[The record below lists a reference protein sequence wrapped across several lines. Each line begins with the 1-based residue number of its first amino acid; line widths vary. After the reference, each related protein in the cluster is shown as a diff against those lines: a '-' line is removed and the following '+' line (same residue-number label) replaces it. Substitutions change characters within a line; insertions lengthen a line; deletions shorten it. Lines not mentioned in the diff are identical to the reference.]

1 MVVLDKAI
9 EILREE
15 LKKNLNSEYA
25 LDFVYAIK
33 LLENQKAFD
42 DSKQQENSFYE
53 EHSPKSSDF
62 I

>member
-1 MVVLDKAI
+1 MLDKVI

-33 LLENQKAFD
+33 LLENQKIFD
-42 DSKQQENSFYE
+42 DSKQQKN
-53 EHSPKSSDF
+53 F
-62 I
+62 II

>member
-1 MVVLDKAI
+1 MDKVI

-15 LKKNLNSEYA
+15 LKKNKDSEHA
-25 LDFVYAIK
+25 LDFVYAIR

-42 DSKQQENSFYE
+42 DSKQQENAFYE

>member
-1 MVVLDKAI
+1 MDKAI
-9 EILREE
+9 ELLREE
-15 LKKNLNSEYA
+15 LKKNHDSEHA
-25 LDFVYAIK
+25 LDLIYAIR

-42 DSKQQENSFYE
+42 DSKQQEEAFYE

>member
-1 MVVLDKAI
+1 MDKAI
-9 EILREE
+9 EVLREE
-15 LKKNLNSEYA
+15 LKKYRDTEYA
-25 LDFVYAIK
+25 LDFVYAIR

-42 DSKQQENSFYE
+42 DSKQQEEAFYE